1 VIGVDFDLEIYEDGV
16 KKERKDF
23 EVIFYILR
31 WFYICRRIECR
42 VCLTRKGLHLKILE
56 DVEKE
61 KTIPLRI
68 WLGDDMDR
76 VELDLRR
83 LARKHY
89 IFFDT
94 LFQYKKNLITKEV
107 SVEKC
112 LDGLTF
118 FKEFLT
124 RL

>member
-1 VIGVDFDLEIYEDGV
+1 VIGVDFDLTLNDGR
-16 KKERKDF
+16 ERNDF
-23 EVIFYILR
+23 EILFYVLR
-31 WFYICRRIECR
+31 WSYVCRSIECR
-42 VCLTRKGLHLKILE
+42 ICLTRKGLHLKICL
-56 DVEKE
+56 DTEKE
-61 KTIPLRI
+61 KSIPLRI

-94 LFQYKKNLITKEV
+94 LFQYKKNLLTGEV

-112 LDGLTF
+112 LDGSTF
-118 FKEFLT
+118 FKEFFS
-124 RL
+124 RF